1 MEIFSR
7 GGVLFAVSVLS
18 CPYLIV
24 VYILYTIILI
34 INYARDKKRGYS
46 QRAGFIARSWLT
58 FTIGAAAIAL
68 VFAVFLLTRCE
79 AERFV
84 GSIKG
89 MFTDPKHSNIPFSIK
104 VRMYIDMLFIKRGD
118 VMFSLGTIAMLLVYQ
133 LYENGGKE
141 SRAVFLTV
149 VSVFTVVF
157 LLYSD
162 HYMNYVN
169 FLNIAL
175 NYAGV
180 CTYILNEE
188 KETDIFR
195 FVFVPGVLYSFLI
208 HLGSNM
214 EIYCMTSALN
224 VASVAS
230 AYFVGCMVY
239 KLLNEKNRKSRI
251 AAGFLILCVITQS
264 MLTVKERTVKSY
276 SGFEGSNG
284 RRMTDEWYLLYS
296 KVEQGAYKGLYIME
310 DEHYDYKLMLE
321 ATDGVRNAE
330 AKSIVYY
337 AHYPWLYL
345 MDEKENGAFSA
356 WMSVGSS
363 DSAIERLL
371 MYWDINPEK
380 IPDIIFID
388 KDAVGAERAVTEL
401 NIADYRLTETEDA
414 YILQ

>member
-1 MEIFSR
+1 M
-7 GGVLFAVSVLS
+7 FAASVLS

-24 VYILYTIILI
+24 VYILYTIILVI
-34 INYARDKKRGYS
+34 KYARYKKRGYS
-46 QRAGFIARSWLT
+46 EQAGLIARSWLM

-68 VFAVFLLTRCE
+68 VFAIFLLTRCE
-79 AERFV
+79 VERIV

-89 MFTDPKHSNIPFSIK
+89 MFTDPKHSNIAFSIK
-104 VRMYIDMLFIKRGD
+104 VRMYIDMLFIERGD
-118 VMFSLGTIAMLLVYQ
+118 VMFSLGTITMLLVYQ
-133 LYENGGKE
+133 LYENGGKR
-141 SRAVFLTV
+141 SRTAFLTV
-149 VSVFTVVF
+149 VSVFTVAF

-175 NYAGV
+175 NYAGL
-180 CTYILNEE
+180 CAYILNEE
-188 KETDIFR
+188 KEINIFR

-230 AYFVGCMVY
+230 AYFIGCMAY
-239 KLLNEKNRKSRI
+239 KLVNEKSRRSRI
-251 AAGFLILCVITQS
+251 AAVLLILCVITQS
-264 MLTVKERTVKSY
+264 TLTVRERTVKSY
-276 SGFEGSNG
+276 SGFEGNNG
-284 RRMTDEWYLLYS
+284 TRMTDEWYLLYS

-310 DEHYDYKLMLE
+310 DEHYDYNHMLE
-321 ATDGVRNAE
+321 ATEGVRDAE
-330 AKSIVYY
+330 GKSIVYY

-380 IPDIIFID
+380 IPDVIFID
-388 KDAVGAERAVTEL
+388 KDAVGAERAVIEL
-401 NIADYRLTETEDA
+401 NIADYTVTETDA
-414 YILQ
+414 AYMLTR